1 MQIPTVEP
9 MQMTCT
15 SAPMTPRDETSL
27 AGRAIAETKKINLI
41 YSKPDSDNVKQ
52 SPTFSELSKLD
63 SGDDDIPLA
72 QLSRLSPSPPP
83 VVQGTNKRG
92 RAASPAPTNVGRPIR
107 RLVSSIT
114 FAVTALEPCI
124 SGAPTLRMSPVKW
137 PSHLKRPERWD
148 SIIYGPS

>member
-1 MQIPTVEP
+1 MQITRN
-9 MQMTCT
+9 

-27 AGRAIAETKKINLI
+27 AGRAIAETKQINLV

-52 SPTFSELSKLD
+52 SPTFSELSQLD

-92 RAASPAPTNVGRPIR
+92 RAVSPAPTNVARPIR

-114 FAVTALEPCI
+114 FTVVALEPCI
-124 SGAPTLRMSPVKW
+124 SGAPTLRTSPVKR
-137 PSHLKRPERWD
+137 PSHLKRPERLD
-148 SIIYGPS
+148 SLIYSPS